1 MQSDGSS
8 LTLIAKHGPE
18 SSLKVLQ
25 GAVCSRISNRV
36 EKMETFCLASRFPL
50 SLHELDAQIATDG
63 MGRAGQGLQSYRGIA
78 GIEKTIKRRAACLHG
93 GLAPPLPS
101 TM

>member
-50 SLHELDAQIATDG
+50 SLHEFYAQIATDG
-63 MGRAGQGLQSYRGIA
+63 MGRTR
-78 GIEKTIKRRAACLHG
+78 
-93 GLAPPLPS
+93 
-101 TM
+101 